1 MASRND
7 GTGLD
12 CITYDMRFPML
23 YSHVIIYIPTGPLTV
38 IVIIRSHLCYFC
50 QSSYNFSIIHDFKSV
65 TMLGIVPFLFIGNTQ
80 CIIVFKCNFFSIF
93 FILFEGVHNLGRGT
107 GSNIYFN
114 IDQSHLPFKKI
125 LFELIIPQ

>member
-1 MASRND
+1 MKCSWLICFAKRFCFYFIFFVLGDRIGTDSAYLASRND

-93 FILFEGVHNLGRGT
+93 FILF
-107 GSNIYFN
+107 
-114 IDQSHLPFKKI
+114 
-125 LFELIIPQ
+125 